1 MTPRVRRGRA
11 SARTEGAL
19 QAGMFL
25 VGCAYNF
32 CWEHE
37 SLRLETGQ
45 AGGRKWQSRT
55 PAMAAGLTDH
65 RWTMRELLSHRVPPP
80 PRVAPKRRGRP
91 PKPKN
96 PPNDAV
102 AA

>member
-1 MTPRVRRGRA
+1 MTPLVRRGR
-11 SARTEGAL
+11 SLARTEGTL

-25 VGCAYNF
+25 VGCAYHF

-37 SLRLETGQ
+37 RLRLEAGA
-45 AGGRKWQSRT
+45 AGGRKWRGRT

-65 RWTMRELLSHRVPPP
+65 QWTMTELLSHRIPPQP
-80 PRVAPKRRGRP
+80 WEAPMRRGRP
-91 PKPKN
+91 AKPKN
-96 PPNDAV
+96 QREDAV